1 MMSVIENIIM
11 DDKQSVNGA
20 ELLETPVIKYY
31 IKNNLENDILDF
43 TKGQISSA
51 SQKNL
56 LKLLRL

>member
-1 MMSVIENIIM
+1 M

-43 TKGQISSA
+43 TKGQINSA